1 MKSARGDSQPCTS
14 SGCSG
19 TMQFRRES
27 DNDARRPV
35 RSAAAATPRAEDR
48 LGWMCAL
55 EPDHFQYEQL
65 VVRTDRRGPHPS
77 PEKVG

>member
-1 MKSARGDSQPCTS
+1 MKSARGDSQPCTT

-27 DNDARRPV
+27 DNDARRPE
-35 RSAAAATPRAEDR
+35 RSIPVSTSRSDDR

-55 EPDHFQYEQL
+55 EPDHFQYQQL
-65 VVRTDRRGPHPS
+65 VVRADRRGR
-77 PEKVG
+77 